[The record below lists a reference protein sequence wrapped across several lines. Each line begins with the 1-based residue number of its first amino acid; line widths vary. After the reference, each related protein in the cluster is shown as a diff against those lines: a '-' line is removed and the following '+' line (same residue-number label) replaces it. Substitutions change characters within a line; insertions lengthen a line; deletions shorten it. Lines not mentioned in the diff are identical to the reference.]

1 MLDDLAKQHGIEK
14 IKTIGDCYMAV
25 AGVPDRSHTH
35 AQKIAEFALDVQQAL
50 IEYST
55 TSGKE
60 VSMRTGIHTGTVVA
74 GIVGH
79 SKFAYDLWGD
89 VVNVASR
96 MESTGEPGT
105 IQVSDAVRIRLQ
117 DDFAFKLRGDV
128 EIKGKGSMQTW
139 FLTGRHEQ
147 SSQNSP
153 ANQATRSSDLGD
165 HPGSLH

>member
-1 MLDDLAKQHGIEK
+1 
-14 IKTIGDCYMAV
+14 
-25 AGVPDRSHTH
+25 
-35 AQKIAEFALDVQQAL
+35 
-50 IEYST
+50 
-55 TSGKE
+55 
-60 VSMRTGIHTGTVVA
+60 MRTGIHTGTVVA

-153 ANQATRSSDLGD
+153 ANQATRPSDLED
-165 HPGSLH
+165 HPCSFH